1 MPKVKKRSQRFA
13 KQSVKK
19 KKKEV
24 KTGRTQANGTIWIL
38 KLIIQKLREYAESLE
53 AVTKASVE
61 IRVM

>member
-13 KQSVKK
+13 KQSVK